1 MYISHIGVG
10 NVPVVYAYGGAI
22 GRRIFELAKE
32 QTHLGHRVVVY
43 SVGEKTETQQVAGVE
58 IRHIRC
64 VSTHPWLQYEFQVRA
79 LADLRKDQCVEILHF
94 HGQPAGAFL
103 SGAFRAK
110 KLLSYDYFYFGR
122 GMKTPFYPLY
132 KRLLERFDLLMPC
145 SDYCMRESAIYWQ
158 LPANKIQVLYNGV
171 NTHQF
176 HPDAI
181 LGEVERKAL
190 GINKRTVLYV
200 GRVCEQKGSDV
211 LIKAF
216 QLLIR
221 KRHDVQ
227 LVIAGPIAK
236 FGNMPTANPWIERI
250 KQVGGLYL
258 GAVEES
264 RLSAIYNLADIFIMP
279 TSEYEMFGMAAVE
292 AQACGKPVIASDH
305 GGLKETVPE
314 KCGARFPIGDFEEL
328 AKKIEMLL
336 DDHELYASC
345 AEYAVQNASRF
356 DWSHIYSRLDELYRL
371 A

>member
-1 MYISHIGVG
+1 
-10 NVPVVYAYGGAI
+10 
-22 GRRIFELAKE
+22 
-32 QTHLGHRVVVY
+32 
-43 SVGEKTETQQVAGVE
+43 
-58 IRHIRC
+58 
-64 VSTHPWLQYEFQVRA
+64 
-79 LADLRKDQCVEILHF
+79 
-94 HGQPAGAFL
+94 
-103 SGAFRAK
+103 
-110 KLLSYDYFYFGR
+110 
-122 GMKTPFYPLY
+122 
-132 KRLLERFDLLMPC
+132 
-145 SDYCMRESAIYWQ
+145 
-158 LPANKIQVLYNGV
+158 
-171 NTHQF
+171 
-176 HPDAI
+176 
-181 LGEVERKAL
+181 
-190 GINKRTVLYV
+190 
-200 GRVCEQKGSDV
+200 
-211 LIKAF
+211 
-216 QLLIR
+216 
-221 KRHDVQ
+221 
-227 LVIAGPIAK
+227 
-236 FGNMPTANPWIERI
+236 MPTANPWIERI